1 MKFSRHQKLA
11 RLPLWR
17 KVDASNLMK
26 ERDVSDTK
34 FKAVLGVLNLL
45 DFSEKPSYTDE
56 QEQRLD
62 AAFERLNDFRKSELP
77 PDVETDSVS

>member
-1 MKFSRHQKLA
+1 M
-11 RLPLWR
+11 
-17 KVDASNLMK
+17 V
-26 ERDVSDTK
+26 DTK

-56 QEQRLD
+56 QKRQLD
-62 AAFERLNDFRKSELP
+62 VAFERLNDFRKSELP